1 MSTASPQ
8 HEEQTV
14 APGTTRVGVVG
25 VGRMGA
31 NIARRLRD
39 AGYTVAAVS
48 DAARDRAQVLAGEI
62 GAHAPH
68 SLAGVTAAC
77 DVVLTVVT
85 DDAAMRAIF
94 ARDGDSLL
102 RGARGKVF
110 VNCATVTPD
119 VHAEVDA
126 LVRAAGASAVE
137 ACMASSIPQAR
148 DGNLYLICGGDA
160 DAFARV
166 KPLLEA
172 MSVSLRWVGG
182 PGRAAQVKALVNM
195 LMNINTAGLAEAL
208 GLGAALGLDLAA
220 LQDVFAHTGAN
231 SRVLETDGADMV
243 AREHDVYF
251 SAAHAA
257 KDSGIAL
264 ALGARAGLHLPLA
277 AATKAQFDRLVAAG
291 HGELDKSAIAELT
304 FPGRERSVPER
315 SAR

>member
-1 MSTASPQ
+1 MSTTPRPMETPAAS
-8 HEEQTV
+8 
-14 APGTTRVGVVG
+14 AATTRVGVVG

-39 AGYTVAAVS
+39 AGYAVAAVA
-48 DAARDRAQVLAGEI
+48 DVARERADELAGEL
-62 GAHAPH
+62 GAGAPD

-110 VNCATVTPD
+110 VNCATITPD
-119 VHAEVDA
+119 VHVEVDA
-126 LVRAAGASAVE
+126 LVRAAGAAAVE

-148 DGNLYLICGGDA
+148 DGKLYLICGGDA

-264 ALGARAGLHLPLA
+264 ALAARAGLQLPLA
-277 AATKAQFDRLVAAG
+277 AATKAQYDRLVATG

-304 FPGRERSVPER
+304 FPGR
-315 SAR
+315 SAG

>member
-1 MSTASPQ
+1 MSTPPPTQEPIAS
-8 HEEQTV
+8 
-14 APGTTRVGVVG
+14 PGTTRVGVVG

-39 AGYTVAAVS
+39 AGFTVAAVF
-48 DAARDRAQVLAGEI
+48 DADRERAHGLAGELGT
-62 GAHAPH
+62 GAPD
-68 SLAGVTAAC
+68 SLGGVTAAS

-119 VHAEVDA
+119 VHVEVDA
-126 LVRAAGASAVE
+126 LVRDAGAVSVE

-148 DGNLYLICGGDA
+148 EGKLYLICGGDE

-166 KPLLEA
+166 QPLLDA
-172 MSVSLRWVGG
+172 MSISLRWVGG

-208 GLGAALGLDLAA
+208 
-220 LQDVFAHTGAN
+220 
-231 SRVLETDGADMV
+231 
-243 AREHDVYF
+243 
-251 SAAHAA
+251 
-257 KDSGIAL
+257 
-264 ALGARAGLHLPLA
+264 
-277 AATKAQFDRLVAAG
+277 
-291 HGELDKSAIAELT
+291 
-304 FPGRERSVPER
+304 
-315 SAR
+315 

>member
-1 MSTASPQ
+1 MSTTPPTEEPAAS
-8 HEEQTV
+8 
-14 APGTTRVGVVG
+14 PGTTRVGVVG

-39 AGYTVAAVS
+39 VGYVIAAVT
-48 DAARDRAQVLAGEI
+48 DAAGERARELARELGTD
-62 GAHAPH
+62 APD
-68 SLAGVTAAC
+68 SLAGVTATS

-102 RGARGKVF
+102 RGARGKIF
-110 VNCATVTPD
+110 VNCATITPD
-119 VHAEVDA
+119 VHVDVDG
-126 LVRAAGASAVE
+126 LLRDAGAAAVE

-148 DGNLYLICGGDA
+148 DGKLYLICGGDE

-231 SRVLETDGADMV
+231 SRVLETDGADMI

-264 ALGARAGLHLPLA
+264 ALGARAGLQLPLA
-277 AATKAQFDRLVAAG
+277 AATKAQYDRLVAAG

-304 FPGRERSVPER
+304 FPGR